1 MKVSIAKQQ
10 GKGGLLEAYRHHTK
24 KKKKRAQIRKI
35 ERVINWQIEGKIT
48 VRQAKRESEE

>member
-24 KKKKRAQIRKI
+24 KKKKKSP
-35 ERVINWQIEGKIT
+35 N
-48 VRQAKRESEE
+48 

>member
-10 GKGGLLEAYRHHTK
+10 GKGGLLEAYRHHT
-24 KKKKRAQIRKI
+24 KKKRAQIRKI